1 MTIEEKLKSNEWKK
15 YRKQIPDAKGLGKH
29 YVKDTCKILSIADD
43 FKQMDNKTLQMRA
56 KSLQE
61 RVKNGEK
68 LDNVKYEAY
77 ALMREASRRV
87 LGKEQYPVQVLGA
100 CALYDGNIAEMATG
114 EGKTLMAL
122 LPTYLYALT
131 GENVHVITANEY
143 LAKRD
148 SEMAGKVFEFLG
160 MTCGVSTARM
170 KTEDKQKAYRKNVTY
185 TTCTE
190 VGFDYLRDN
199 MALSKDTQVLQGC
212 NFAVID
218 EVDNVL
224 LDEGMTPLVI
234 SAGKEKRDENLLKK
248 AKEFVDSLK
257 AEDVELALDSF
268 YVALTDEGMDR
279 AEEFFGVEG
288 LYGDQDTEEEGEVD
302 IDKAILRDYISNA
315 LKAEYLFE
323 KDREYIVTDGK
334 IEIVGGSIGRVLSGR
349 EYSDGLHQALQAKE
363 GVSITP
369 ETKYAAKIT
378 IQGLFDLYKHKCGM
392 TGTASTDAIEFEEG
406 YDMPVVQIPLNRE
419 RKREDLGIEVYADQR
434 EKLIAIIEQVVECH
448 EKGQPILIGVTSV
461 EDSLMI
467 SDLLKQFGLD
477 HNVLNAR
484 VSAGI
489 TANDKDERQAQDEDF
504 IVAQAGRKGAITV
517 ATNMAGRGTD
527 ILLGGNSEFMAREAL
542 LKEGYSEE
550 QIAKA
555 ESLIESEDEKIRALQ
570 ERFQEL
576 KALFQEQ
583 VEKEKKEVENAGGLF
598 VLGCELNMSRRI
610 DDQLKGRS
618 GRNGDKGQ
626 TKIVCSLDDRVMESV
641 LEEEEL
647 DKLKRKYQGVE
658 GQIKDRSLLGEMQS
672 AQKMAEGRSTQSRKW
687 ARAFGKGEDKI
698 RKNFYALRDEALDE
712 KSSMTNLYGG
722 MVNFLIREELS
733 LPYDQETYDKSNP
746 RQYVIEKIAEKY
758 GVDTEPLKDAYF
770 LEDRQVADEI
780 TKAVMDRDG
789 ELLKK
794 YNNWTKGQWLRSLN
808 GVWAEYISKSSQ
820 MSMTAGLSYRG
831 SKDIPADLAKDQLS
845 LLEKMINSC
854 AENFVRETPT
864 TLREAEEKRKKES
877 EARMANQVATT
888 KPTSVTSRKRQRI
901 ITNATFG
908 PVQKKQQPAEEN
920 QSQKQPQKQEE
931 KQQKKGKNLSDL
943 DGSGS
948 GQEGGMGI

>member
-1 MTIEEKLKSNEWKK
+1 MTIKEKLKSRERKK
-15 YRKQIPDAKGLGKH
+15 YRKQLPKAEGIAKY

-185 TTCTE
+185 TTCPE

-199 MALSKDTQVLQGC
+199 IALSKDTQVLQGF

-224 LDEGMTPLVI
+224 LDEGMTSLVI
-234 SAGKEKRDENLLKK
+234 SAGTEKRDENLSKK

-268 YVALTDEGMDR
+268 YVALTDEGMDK

-288 LYGDQDTEEEGEVD
+288 LYGDQNAEEEGEVD
-302 IDKAILRDYISNA
+302 IDELILIDYISNA
-315 LKAEYLFE
+315 LKAKYLFK
-323 KDREYIVTDGK
+323 KDREYIVTDDK

-369 ETKYAAKIT
+369 ETKCAAKIT

-419 RKREDLGIEVYADQR
+419 RKREDLGIEVYAGQR
-434 EKLIAIIEQVVECH
+434 EKLIAILAQAAWCH

-461 EDSLMI
+461 EDSLEI
-467 SDLLKQFGLD
+467 SHLLKEHGLD

-489 TANDKDERQAQDEDF
+489 NANDKDEKQAQDEDF

-555 ESLIESEDEKIRALQ
+555 ESLIESEDEEVRALQ
-570 ERFQEL
+570 VRFQEL
-576 KALFQEQ
+576 RAGFQKQ
-583 VEKEKKEVENAGGLF
+583 VEQEKKEVEDAGGLF
-598 VLGCELNMSRRI
+598 VLGCELNASRRI

-626 TKIVCSLDDRVMESV
+626 TKIVCSLEDRLLETV
-641 LEEEEL
+641 LEREKL
-647 DKLKRKYQGVE
+647 DKLKRKYQGVKE
-658 GQIKDRSLLGEMQS
+658 QIKDRSLLGEMQS

-722 MVNFLIREELS
+722 MVNFLVREELS

-758 GVDTEPLKDAYF
+758 GVDKEPLKDAYF

-794 YNNWTKGQWLRSLN
+794 HINWTKEQWLRSLN
-808 GVWAEYISKSSQ
+808 RVWAEYISKSSH

-831 SKDIPADLAKDQLS
+831 SKDIPAELAKDQLS

-877 EARMANQVATT
+877 EARMANQAAMTN
-888 KPTSVTSRKRQRI
+888 PTSRKRRRI

-908 PVQKKQQPAEEN
+908 PVQKKQQPAEKN

-931 KQQKKGKNLSDL
+931 KQQKKGKDLSDL